1 MCEYCAYLYAYIN
14 THVYIF
20 KEKKLFDSKTTML
33 HIKITKK
40 RKLNKI

>member
-20 KEKKLFDSKTTML
+20 KGKKIIWQQNNNATYQ
-33 HIKITKK
+33 
-40 RKLNKI
+40 NY